1 MIANYHTHTFRC
13 HHATGL
19 DEQYIKKA
27 ITEGVKIL
35 GFSDHAPFFYKN
47 GYFSYYKMVPEE
59 AADYYKSIW
68 LLREKYRGK
77 IEIYIGYEA
86 EYYPEIWDR
95 AFEFWSRENS
105 PEYLILGQHIIGEEH
120 DLASRIPS
128 TRPNTAVREYVSQTI
143 AGIETG
149 VFSCLAHPDLVNYIG
164 PDEVYEEE
172 MTRLILAANKADL
185 PLEINMLG
193 LIEKRNYPRDFFWE
207 IASRHEP
214 RVILGCDAHN
224 PERVA
229 DKEEILTALR
239 FAEKHR
245 LNVVDT
251 IELKNPF
258 NR

>member
-13 HHATGL
+13 HHACGL
-19 DEQYIKKA
+19 DEEYIRKA

-59 AADYYKSIW
+59 AADYYKSLS

-77 IEIYIGYEA
+77 IEIHIGYEA
-86 EYYPEIWDR
+86 EYYPEIWDK
-95 AFEFWSRENS
+95 AFNFWKRENS
-105 PEYLILGQHIIGEEH
+105 PEYLILGQHFIGEEQ
-120 DLASRIPS
+120 DTSARIPS
-128 TRPNTAVREYVSQTI
+128 TRPNMQIREYVSQTI

-149 VFSCLAHPDLVNYIG
+149 VFSFLAHPDLLNFAG
-164 PDEVYEEE
+164 DDEVYEQE
-172 MTRLILAANKADL
+172 MTRLILAANKANL

-193 LIEKRNYPRDFFWE
+193 LVEKRNYPRGFFWE

-229 DKEEILTALR
+229 DRDEILTALR
-239 FAEKHR
+239 FAEKYN

-251 IELKNPF
+251 IELINPF
-258 NR
+258 K